1 MEIAFWF
8 LVGLPVGI
16 LIWAIMIYFVV
27 IMIYC
32 VVSIYNVIKEMLE

>member
-16 LIWAIMIYFVV
+16 LIWAIMIY
-27 IMIYC
+27 C